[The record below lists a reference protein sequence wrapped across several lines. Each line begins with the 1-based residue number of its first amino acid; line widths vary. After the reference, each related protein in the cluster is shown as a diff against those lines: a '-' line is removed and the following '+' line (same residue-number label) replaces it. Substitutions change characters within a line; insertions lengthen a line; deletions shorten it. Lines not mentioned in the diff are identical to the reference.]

1 MKRRLAIAVAALAL
15 VAAPYGAGALQI
27 SAAASN
33 NNTVATGN
41 TTVEKKDDTTV
52 GKKDDIVASGNNT
65 VEKKDDTAAKPEENL
80 AQKAYKKLESN
91 FALGIATAK
100 PGSTVAIGK
109 EAGINTL
116 SANMVK
122 ALIENPTI
130 SLHMEYTYGG
140 ADYSITIPA
149 GEFELEEGIWWYGPL
164 WLNAY
169 YAD

>member
-1 MKRRLAIAVAALAL
+1 MKRRLAIAAAALAL

-41 TTVEKKDDTTV
+41 TTVEKKDD
-52 GKKDDIVASGNNT
+52 IVASGNNT
-65 VEKKDDTAAKPEENL
+65 VEKKDDTVAPKPTENL